1 MERTRRKDHARR
13 AELHTSIQRT
23 GADQAVQ
30 SGCERCSP
38 AGGYSRKIKDQ
49 SKSMKISRFEVIAEF
64 HPDFSWFVLPTIEI
78 DVFERSI
85 EFSWLCFS
93 VTIMKLKK

>member
-1 MERTRRKDHARR
+1 
-13 AELHTSIQRT
+13 
-23 GADQAVQ
+23 
-30 SGCERCSP
+30 
-38 AGGYSRKIKDQ
+38 
-49 SKSMKISRFEVIAEF
+49 MKISRFEVIAEF

-93 VTIMKLKK
+93 ITIMKLKK